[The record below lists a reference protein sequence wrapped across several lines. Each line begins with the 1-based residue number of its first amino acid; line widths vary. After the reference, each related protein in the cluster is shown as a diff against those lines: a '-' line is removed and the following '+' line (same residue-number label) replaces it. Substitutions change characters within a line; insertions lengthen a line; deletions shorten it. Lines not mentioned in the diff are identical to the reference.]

1 MKGGYG
7 ESAESKAGDFLK
19 GISQIRTAKTLQ
31 SSGLLS
37 DDKFIDTPVNELVKD
52 SRQLSKLKA
61 ELVRNKIVT
70 RANLMK
76 LYQPPA
82 TSGIRVAPIPRYN
95 PWYNGEIV
103 TQSQQVSQQSSKF
116 LEKEMNN
123 NLFGKASLTNQS
135 GYNTVIGSEAGF
147 SYR

>member
-7 ESAESKAGDFLK
+7 ESAESKAEDFLR

-37 DDKFIDTPVNELVKD
+37 DDKYIDTPVNELVKD

-76 LYQPPA
+76 LYHPPA
-82 TSGIRVAPIPRYN
+82 TSGIRVAPIP
-95 PWYNGEIV
+95 
-103 TQSQQVSQQSSKF
+103 K
-116 LEKEMNN
+116 
-123 NLFGKASLTNQS
+123 
-135 GYNTVIGSEAGF
+135 
-147 SYR
+147 